1 MAAVCRALAEE
12 DVSSGPGPIAAAV
25 GPAVGDIYVSG
36 SVTASGLPSLNAW
49 LSQNGSIFPDVVESL
64 VTSHLD
70 KGDHMSAM
78 ITGEWCATRPPLNA
92 EVMLHI
98 RMAASDNSLG
108 MHLLVCKPM

>member
-1 MAAVCRALAEE
+1 MAAGCRALAEE

-36 SVTASGLPSLNAW
+36 SVAASRLPSLNAW
-49 LSQNGSIFPDVVESL
+49 LTRNGSMFPDVVESL

-78 ITGEWCATRPPLNA
+78 ITGEWCATCPPLSA
-92 EVMLHI
+92 GVMLHI
-98 RMAASDNSLG
+98 SMPPMSLG
-108 MHLLVCKPM
+108 LHLLVCKPM